1 METLITA
8 FTYFIFVLTGAI
20 IGGAATRRM
29 SQTVID
35 PLLAEVRYMIKH
47 LSAHDLQVYHG
58 IQEVDWGTN
67 RPYDRKKPKSMEQQI
82 MDADALARELD
93 RQYGDLPPNAE

>member
-1 METLITA
+1 MDIIFTA
-8 FTYFIFVLTGAI
+8 FTYFVFVITGAI

-29 SQTVID
+29 ASVIVQ
-35 PLLAEVRYMIKH
+35 PLLKELHYAFKH
-47 LSAHDLQVYHG
+47 VSAHDLQVYHG
-58 IQEVDWGTN
+58 IQETDWSTS
-67 RPYDRKKPKSMEQQI
+67 RPHQRQPKSHEQQM